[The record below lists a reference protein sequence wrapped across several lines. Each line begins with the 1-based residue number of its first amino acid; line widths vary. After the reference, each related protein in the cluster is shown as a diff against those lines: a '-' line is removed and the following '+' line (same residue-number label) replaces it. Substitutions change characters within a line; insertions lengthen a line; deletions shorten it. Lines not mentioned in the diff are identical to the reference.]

1 MNDKDFLRIKH
12 APHLFEVKAGL
23 YLKESNIEDF
33 KRAIE
38 ACENRNHKIF
48 IWMEKHFTLDY
59 AKFCLERYDN
69 VDPSFDEQVI
79 EWERKKKEQENNYG
93 KNLRK

>member
-1 MNDKDFLRIKH
+1 MSKDELRIKY
-12 APHLFEVKAGL
+12 APHLFEVKSGL

-38 ACENRNHKIF
+38 GCEKRNHEIF

-59 AKFCLERYDN
+59 AKFCLDRYEK
-69 VDPSFDEQVI
+69 VDPSFDAQVL

-93 KNLRK
+93 KTRRR